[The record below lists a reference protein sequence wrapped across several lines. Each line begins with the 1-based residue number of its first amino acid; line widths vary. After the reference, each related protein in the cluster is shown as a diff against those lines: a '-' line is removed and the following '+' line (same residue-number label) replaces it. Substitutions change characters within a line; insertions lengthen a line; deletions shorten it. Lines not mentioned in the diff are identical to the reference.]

1 MLLAHVKLFL
11 QNLYPIMPVFDT
23 SAALLDCGSP
33 ETLSPERY
41 AFLVALSATAH
52 LQLNLDEVSG
62 TSADPGVSGEN
73 LINEAVQTLQQ
84 FDPLQAP
91 HTDSLLTFFFLFC
104 ANGNLGKE
112 HYAWH
117 YLSQSISFAYIL
129 NLNKEASY
137 ANLSQSDAE
146 TRRRIY
152 WLLFVTER

>member
-1 MLLAHVKLFL
+1 
-11 QNLYPIMPVFDT
+11 MPVFDT

-41 AFLVALSATAH
+41 AFLVAISATAH
-52 LQLNLDEVSG
+52 LQLNLDADDASG
-62 TSADPGVSGEN
+62 RSVHSGVSGES
-73 LINEAVQTLQQ
+73 LVNEVVQTLQQ

-104 ANGNLGKE
+104 AQGNLGKE
-112 HYAWH
+112 NYAWY

-137 ANLSQSDAE
+137 VGLSQSDAE

-152 WLLFVTER
+152 WLLFITER